1 MGNNA
6 RSLLKNRGITG
17 SWEAADCINA
27 LSELEKIDSDAEKNE
42 KKAFTRAALCLFGII
57 ASLITGAMTTTPYF
71 FYLAPVFGIAL
82 VIFVLVGIRYSFRD
96 LDDGFR
102 VYLFPLLR
110 ALSDDI
116 KKNKKISIEMDFFP
130 TDKKIFKKSKSDKY
144 QKGVYHKCYDTLY
157 ERDYLKMTLP
167 LHDGNRLVVSVR
179 DSLIEAQMTKKN
191 PRGKIKTKRKYK
203 KQVMTYTIR
212 LKVSAKKYRCKK
224 ELIETNLKDNIKK
237 VDIKQTMKGP
247 VLVIVGVVKS
257 KREKKFP
264 DTITTLKL
272 IGRLYS
278 CIEPVTNN

>member
-1 MGNNA
+1 MENNA

-27 LSELEKIDSDAEKNE
+27 LSELEKIDRDAEKNGQ
-42 KKAFTRAALCLFGII
+42 KAFTRAALCLFVII
-57 ASLITGAMTTTPYF
+57 ASFIIGAVTTTYI
-71 FYLAPVFGIAL
+71 FYLAPIFGMGF
-82 VIFVLVGIRYSFRD
+82 VIFVLIGIRYSFRD

-116 KKNKKISIEMDFFP
+116 KKNKKISIEMDFLP
-130 TDKKIFKKSKSDKY
+130 TDNKKFKKSKSDIY
-144 QKGVYHKCYDTLY
+144 QKGVYHKCHDTLY
-157 ERDYLKMTLP
+157 ERNYLKMTLP
-167 LHDGNRLVVSVR
+167 LHDGNSLVLSVR

-203 KQVMTYTIR
+203 KQVMTYNIR

-224 ELIETNLKDNIKK
+224 ALLEPNLKDNIKK
-237 VDIKQTMKGP
+237 VDIKQTLKGP
-247 VLVIVGVVKS
+247 VLVIVGAVKS
-257 KREKKFP
+257 KRDKKIP